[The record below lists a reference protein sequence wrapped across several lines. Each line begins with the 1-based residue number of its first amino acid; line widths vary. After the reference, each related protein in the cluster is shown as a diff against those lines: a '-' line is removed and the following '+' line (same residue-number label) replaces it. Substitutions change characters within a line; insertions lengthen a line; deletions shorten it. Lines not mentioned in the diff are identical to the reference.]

1 MKLRNLW
8 RLAGAACL
16 AASFAMVLLS
26 GRFMHSG
33 MSKVALA
40 AYWIVF
46 VILLMGALYAALL
59 DLRFTRIEY
68 KVRERD
74 LFRKTFM
81 TDEFRQTVAEAQKQ
95 ASKEQSPPKT
105 S

>member
-1 MKLRNLW
+1 
-8 RLAGAACL
+8 
-16 AASFAMVLLS
+16 MVLLS